1 MPDDPRLY
9 PNTSG
14 VPRPIDANS
23 AKPDQGPLV
32 PPWEQR
38 KIGDEQPEQGEGGAD
53 FFISYAK
60 QDLWTVRWIADCL
73 QENGYSVHYQD
84 RDFAPGNEFPRE
96 IDENLTRA
104 RRVIAIVSR
113 ASLNSEWCRSE
124 WHAAGAKILPIR
136 IENVSING
144 LLGNRTYI
152 DLFGPGMDQERRRE
166 ALLAAIAGRQTALA
180 DTKQPRTSIEL
191 PARCLPFV
199 GRKDLLAEIYRHFF
213 GPGLGARRL
222 TLAGIAG
229 VGKTALAVEYGY
241 RMREHNAYSRIWY
254 VQAGSPETLET
265 QLWELVRE
273 LKIPQ
278 RDHALAD
285 ELRQSLSREE
295 RWLII
300 LDEAPDFAAV
310 NDYIRTLE
318 QGHILITS
326 ENPSTWGRGNV
337 LEVKGWSLEE
347 GTSFL
352 MQETG
357 SHDRRA
363 AEDLVEEFDA
373 HPERLIRAA
382 SYIDRTGISIARYL
396 AAYRDRQVHQH
407 DKFAATLAL
416 ALDKLVDHPLAL
428 DLLRL
433 GAFLG
438 PERVPVA
445 VLKDGLQAAAK
456 QPVDDPQ
463 FDWAVQPLLQFSLAR
478 RDDPYLTFSR
488 LVQGQV
494 RSSAEERGES
504 AKWLEVVLA
513 VLDHLFPQVSEM
525 SDPTVWPR
533 AAELLPHVLAVI
545 NQARRAQIA
554 LPTVG
559 RLLGRAAHFV
569 GGPADPWVGFK
580 TSTTRNFGLPYSS
593 YGETATAVT
602 LFQDARRILDACD
615 ANSLDKS
622 EVMAGLGELHRV
634 HSRYKEAISAL
645 AEAYDITIR
654 SGGPASVIGALR
666 LTQLARAQRDAGLV
680 SLACKNLE
688 TAVRIAEQAG
698 SEGRHALSE
707 ALAGYGIAL
716 SFLGRHPE
724 AIADLRRAVGLEEA
738 IFGTD
743 SIEVSTTL
751 ACLADVLSAYGD
763 RQATRDAVDRMIR
776 IERNAYGD
784 ASAARCHGLS
794 VASRNAIN
802 SGDPGKAHAWAIEM
816 LALAGEEV
824 RADDQTVSAGYLL
837 QGMADRLL
845 KGSQWRALIEKAGQA
860 LIAAGLP
867 NVQPRLTIAGY
878 LIEDGLVR
886 EAAELAA
893 RVMDEQVS
901 AGDWASAT
909 DAALLEARARR
920 EAGQL
925 EQAERRLRSFIEML
939 GTCTDI
945 DEALAISAQL
955 DLGETLLDF
964 DRRDEALSAYEA
976 AHNLAVQRGRVLQ
989 QAEAQVSKGQI
1000 LLDADKIEEAIIAF
1014 REGLDLYRANLIK
1027 GHPAVVDAQL
1037 RLGRAEGVRGNETE
1051 ARKQLD
1057 AAVAATAEMAGACSA
1072 EVGRLYVKVA
1082 EILGAL
1088 ERDVEANARAE
1099 EGLRVLQMT
1108 SQDAKD
1114 ALSAATDVGFC
1125 MLAIGNLDRARELAT
1140 TARALARDGAGQ
1152 RIEWLRANQLAVLV
1166 AVEGDDLPAARTI
1179 GHDLAE
1185 MLDTDPDIPRRL
1197 KAAYWL
1203 ILADIAPDTEQAL
1216 RAVNEA
1222 RKLNVDVF
1230 NWPRRLI
1237 GLRAAELNRLLGNN
1251 EEAMTLARQLLTDA
1265 HGPFRLDVLR
1275 VLVQA
1280 ALGAGQNMNAADL
1293 IVQASVLAEKEQD
1306 PLRRFTHR
1314 VWIADAFRSLGNQDA
1329 ARAALDAACK
1339 GLRSYKETVQPRKIR
1354 ELAGHYVQL
1363 ANLYSAFQDQ
1373 AGRLDALEQAAD
1385 LYRRADD
1392 RVALATVMNDLAA
1405 ATLTQGEL
1413 QASRQWLERVQ
1424 SQLPKLGSK
1433 EATVLIQ
1440 ANLGLRY
1447 LDLKENKLARD
1458 ALERAL
1464 ADWDRIH
1471 PSGAPGTA
1479 QLLAPLIWVFVAL
1492 GDLEAAT
1499 RHAERAVSCSLLD
1512 EEVGSPRVLD
1522 ALWELARSQRSD
1534 DSAFRHVVD
1543 LMRRLAE
1550 RRLTPLEQARLLGS
1564 LAQLRA
1570 EDRGWD
1576 ELAFELMEQANHR
1589 LSSIEGPVGAV
1600 LADISILR
1608 AAALVAR
1615 RDEVGAVEALKAS
1628 SELLRTSADQESLVA
1643 VLAMLGDLQL
1653 RRKDAEAAAESYGE
1667 ALRTLDSLN
1676 GSLASRLEL
1685 LISLAKAD
1693 LEKGARSEGVSA
1705 LRRASVLTEAT
1716 ELPVDVATVNAICRL
1731 ASALLHD
1738 ADDRMRAGAL
1748 LERAHSLNERMLD
1761 ADQPQTQAVP
1771 ALVGIVHDLR
1781 GVKPAMNVIESALR
1795 RVPNGSGGLEALMT
1809 LVIQADLDAEKTLD
1823 FITQPDDPEVLAT
1836 TSGLLAHAFQ
1846 TKGRVDDAKAVLWRA
1861 IDRLQ
1866 SLGGAAPLREL
1877 ALLLWLSDLDKSDD
1891 HTEARL
1897 ALEGAQK
1904 VIRDHPELGDRL
1916 PELQTQLGVAFGR
1929 AGMWRQA
1936 LEILTGLE
1944 NETAKQYFNVGHV
1957 MIGDY
1962 EQAIDGL
1969 SRLVDEHP
1977 DPWLLYCLAIAENEC
1992 GQKQA
1997 ALDTAAQ
2004 ALSSSSRLIPALLLL
2019 CARICNDIAEYAAAI
2034 EYSRAVLK
2042 MEPSKSSAYA
2052 AMAWALQHLGPTRGR
2067 ECEAAFQK
2075 VLDLSSEAS
2084 ERLYALK
2091 GRAGARRVLGQAAEA
2106 RADYEQVLELLEPG
2120 GDPWLEGW
2128 VRYNL
2133 GQYDAAA
2140 NAYQQAIDKDEN
2152 RIAARFDLA
2161 LCQAVGGKPEAV
2173 ESYRATLA
2181 RLDEREPRARL
2192 APLRVAR
2199 NDLRDAELIH
2209 RELATVPI
2217 FRTIVDDIETR
2228 LQRTEAL
2235 VVRPILPPIPPIDT
2249 EKVIGDGASADVAA

>member
-1 MPDDPRLY
+1 MPDDPRLH

-23 AKPDQGPLV
+23 AMRDQQPLV
-32 PPWEQR
+32 PPWKRR
-38 KIGDEQPEQGEGGAD
+38 KIGDEQPEKGRGGVD
-53 FFISYAK
+53 FFISYSK
-60 QDLWTVRWIADCL
+60 EDLHTARWIADCL
-73 QENGYSVHYQD
+73 HEKGHSVHYQD
-84 RDFAPGNEFPRE
+84 RDFAPGSEFNRE
-96 IDENLTRA
+96 IDENLRHA
-104 RRVIAIVSR
+104 RRIIAIVST
-113 ASLNSEWCRSE
+113 ASLNSEWCRRE
-124 WHAAGAKILPIR
+124 WDAAGDKLLPIR

-144 LLGNRTYI
+144 LLGNRTYT
-152 DLFGPGMDQERRRE
+152 DLFGPGMDHEHRQQ
-166 ALLAAIAGRQTALA
+166 ALLAAVAGRQSAPA
-180 DTKQPRTSIEL
+180 DEKQPRTSIEL
-191 PARCLPFV
+191 PARCSPFV
-199 GRKDLLAEIYRHFF
+199 GREDLLVEIYGHFF
-213 GPGLGARRL
+213 GAGLGARRL

-241 RMREHNAYSRIWY
+241 RMRENNGYSRIWY
-254 VQAGSPETLET
+254 VQAGSPETLEA

-273 LKIPQ
+273 LKIPR
-278 RDHALAD
+278 RDHALVD
-285 ELRQSLSREE
+285 ELRYGLSREQ

-300 LDEAPDFAAV
+300 LDEAPDLAAV
-310 NDYIRTLE
+310 NDYVRTLE

-337 LEVKGWSLEE
+337 LYVNGWSLEE

-357 SHDRRA
+357 SNDRQA

-396 AAYRDRQVHQH
+396 ELHRNQQVHQH

-445 VLKDGLQAAAK
+445 LLKDGLQAAAK

-504 AKWLEVVLA
+504 AKWLEVALA
-513 VLDHLFPQVSEM
+513 VLDRLFPQVGEM
-525 SDPTVWPR
+525 ADPTVWPR
-533 AAELLPHVLAVI
+533 AAELLPHVLAVT
-545 NQARRAQIA
+545 NQARRTQIA

-559 RLLGRAAHFV
+559 RLLGRAGHFV
-569 GGPADPWVGFK
+569 GGPGRTTWVSFE
-580 TSTTRNFGLPYSS
+580 TSTTRNIRLPYSS
-593 YGETATAVT
+593 YGEIATAVT
-602 LFQDARRILDACD
+602 LFQDARRILDASD
-615 ANSLDKS
+615 ADSLDKS
-622 EVMAGLGELHRV
+622 EVMAGLGQLHRV
-634 HSRYKEAISAL
+634 RSRYKEAISAL
-645 AEAYDITIR
+645 TEAYDIAIR
-654 SGGPASVIGALR
+654 SGGPGSVISALR
-666 LTQLARAQRDAGLV
+666 LTQLARTQRDAGLV

-688 TAVRIAEQAG
+688 TAVRIAGQAG
-698 SEGRHALSE
+698 SEGRYALSE
-707 ALAGYGIAL
+707 ALAARGIAL
-716 SFLGRHPE
+716 SLLGRHPE
-724 AIADLRRAVGLEEA
+724 AIADLRQAAGLEEA

-743 SIEVSTTL
+743 SIDVSMTL
-751 ACLADVLSAYGD
+751 ASLAEVLSAYGD
-763 RQATRDAVDRMIR
+763 RQATQDAVDRMLR
-776 IERNAYGD
+776 IERNVYGD
-784 ASAARCHGLS
+784 ASAARCDGLW
-794 VASRNAIN
+794 AAAARAID
-802 SGDPGKAHAWAIEM
+802 SGDSVKAHALATEM
-816 LALAGEEV
+816 LALAREEV
-824 RADDQTVSAGYLL
+824 RADDPTVSAGYQL
-837 QGMADRLL
+837 QGMADRMQ
-845 KGSQWRALIEKAGQA
+845 KGSQWRALLEKAGQA

-925 EQAERRLRSFIEML
+925 EQTERRLRSFIEML

-945 DEALAISAQL
+945 DESLAISAQL
-955 DLGETLLDF
+955 DLGETLLDL
-964 DRRDEALSAYEA
+964 DRRDGALSAYEA
-976 AHNLAVQRGRVLQ
+976 AHDLAVQRGRVLQ
-989 QAEAQVSKGQI
+989 RAEAQVRKGQI
-1000 LLDADKIEEAIIAF
+1000 LLDSDKIEEAITAL

-1027 GHPAVVDAQL
+1027 GHPTVVDAQL
-1037 RLGRAEGVRGNETE
+1037 RLGRAQGVRGNEIE

-1057 AAVAATAEMAGACSA
+1057 AAVAATAEMAGASSA
-1072 EVGRLYVKVA
+1072 EVGRLYVRVA

-1088 ERDVEANARAE
+1088 DRDVEANARAE
-1099 EGLRVLQMT
+1099 EGLRVLQAA
-1108 SQDAKD
+1108 SHDAKD
-1114 ALSAATDVGFC
+1114 ALSAVTDVGFC
-1125 MLAIGNLDRARELAT
+1125 MLAIGNLDRARDLAT
-1140 TARALARDGAGQ
+1140 TARALARESAGQ

-1166 AVEGDDLPAARTI
+1166 AVEGDDLPGARTI
-1179 GHDLAE
+1179 GHDLVE
-1185 MLDTDPDIPRRL
+1185 MLDTDPDIPQQL
-1197 KAAYWL
+1197 KAVYWL
-1203 ILADIAPDTEQAL
+1203 ILADIAPNTEQEL

-1230 NWPRRLI
+1230 NWPRRRI
-1237 GLRAAELNRLLGNN
+1237 GLRAAELNQLLGNN
-1251 EEAMTLARQLLTDA
+1251 EEAMTLAGQLLTDS
-1265 HGPFRLDVLR
+1265 HGSFRLDVLR
-1275 VLVQA
+1275 VLFQA
-1280 ALGAGQNMNAADL
+1280 ALGAGENTKGANL
-1293 IVQASVLAEKEQD
+1293 IVEASVLAEQEQD
-1306 PLRRFTHR
+1306 PLHRFTHR
-1314 VWIADAFRSLGNQDA
+1314 AWIADGFRSLGNQDA
-1329 ARAALDAACK
+1329 ARAAFDAACK

-1354 ELAGHYVQL
+1354 DLAGHYVQL
-1363 ANLYSAFQDQ
+1363 ANLCSAFQDQ

-1392 RVALATVMNDLAA
+1392 RVALATVMNELAA
-1405 ATLTQGEL
+1405 ATLTKGEL

-1471 PSGAPGTA
+1471 TSGASGTA
-1479 QLLAPLIWVFVAL
+1479 QLLAPLIWVCVAL

-1512 EEVGSPRVLD
+1512 EEVWSPRVLD
-1522 ALWELARSQRSD
+1522 ALRELARSQRSD
-1534 DSAFRHVVD
+1534 VSAFRHVVD
-1543 LMRRLAE
+1543 LMRHLAE
-1550 RRLTPLEQARLLGS
+1550 RRLSPLDQVRLLGS

-1576 ELAFELMEQANHR
+1576 ELAFELIEQANHR
-1589 LSSIEGPVGAV
+1589 LSSIGDSVGAV

-1608 AAALVAR
+1608 AHALVAR

-1628 SELLRTSADQESLVA
+1628 SESLRTSADQESLVA
-1643 VLAMLGDLQL
+1643 VLATLGDLQL
-1653 RRKDAEAAAESYGE
+1653 MRKDAEAAAESYEE
-1667 ALRTLDSLN
+1667 ALRNSLK
-1676 GSLASRLEL
+1676 GSLANRLEL

-1738 ADDRMRAGAL
+1738 ADDRMRAGTL
-1748 LERAHSLNERMLD
+1748 LERAHSLNERLLD

-1771 ALVGIVHDLR
+1771 ALVGIVYGLR
-1781 GVKPAMNVIESALR
+1781 GVKPAMNIIEASLR
-1795 RVPNGSGGLEALMT
+1795 RAPNGSGGLEALMT
-1809 LVIQADLDAEKTLD
+1809 LVMQADLDAEETLD
-1823 FITQPDDPEVLAT
+1823 FITQPDDPEVLAM
-1836 TSGLLAHAFQ
+1836 TSGLLADAFQ
-1846 TKGRVDDAKAVLWRA
+1846 TKGRVDDAKAVLRRA
-1861 IDRLQ
+1861 IDRLD
-1866 SLGGAAPLREL
+1866 SLGGASPLWEL
-1877 ALLLWLSDLDKSDD
+1877 ELLLWLSDLDESDD
-1891 HTEARL
+1891 HTDARP
-1897 ALEGAQK
+1897 ALERAQK

-1916 PELQTQLGVAFGR
+1916 PELQTQLGVAFGH

-1936 LEILTGLE
+1936 LEALTGLE
-1944 NETAKQYFNVGHV
+1944 NETAKRYLNVGRV
-1957 MIGDY
+1957 IIGNY
-1962 EQAIDGL
+1962 EQAVDGL
-1969 SRLVDEHP
+1969 SRLVDENP
-1977 DPWLLYCLAIAENEC
+1977 DPLLLYYLAIAENKR

-2004 ALSSSSRLIPALLLL
+2004 ALSSSSRLIPDLLLL
-2019 CARICNDIAEYAAAI
+2019 CAGICNDIAEYAAAI

-2042 MEPSKSSAYA
+2042 MEPNKSRAYG

-2075 VLDLSSEAS
+2075 VLDLSSDAS

-2091 GRAGARRVLGQAAEA
+2091 GRAGARRVLGQEAEA
-2106 RADYEQVLELLEPG
+2106 RADYEQVLALFAPG

-2140 NAYQQAIDKDEN
+2140 NAYQQAIDKDEH

-2161 LCQAVGGKPEAV
+2161 LCQAVSGKPEAA

-2209 RELATVPI
+2209 RELDTVPI
-2217 FRTIVDDIETR
+2217 FRTIVDDVETR

-2249 EKVIGDGASADVAA
+2249 EKVVG